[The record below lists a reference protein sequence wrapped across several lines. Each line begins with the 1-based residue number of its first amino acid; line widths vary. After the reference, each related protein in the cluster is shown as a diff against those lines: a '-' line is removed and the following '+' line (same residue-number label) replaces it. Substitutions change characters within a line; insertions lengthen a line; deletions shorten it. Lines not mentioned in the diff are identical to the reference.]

1 MMLSMQK
8 RDVSVLLGSVL
19 CMLSSLASAQ
29 TEPTAFKWL
38 QRIQEGTQKL
48 SYSGSFV
55 YQHGP
60 HMEMSRITRFV
71 ASNGAYEKLEPLD
84 GGMRELIRSPEQLTY
99 YLPGSQTVKVDR
111 QFVPYSFP
119 AILPAQ
125 LRDLRD
131 SYLISMGEI
140 ERVAGF
146 DCQAVV
152 LEPRDQLRYGRK
164 LWADINTGMLLK
176 ARTLDAR
183 HEPVETFVF
192 TQLQIGHVERDHVR
206 SSFAARAQDW
216 RVEDSAVKVAKLT
229 DTGWLVRSVPPGF
242 RKIGE
247 MRRTIGGV
255 PGIGQIVY
263 SDGLAAIS
271 VFIEPLSGRQPAAEG
286 LVRQGAV
293 NVFTRKLGE
302 NWITVVGETPPESVR
317 FVANSIEFRKS

>member
-1 MMLSMQK
+1 MLSMQK
-8 RDVSVLLGSVL
+8 SGISALFGTML
-19 CMLSSLASAQ
+19 CMLSTAVIAQ
-29 TEPTAFKWL
+29 TDPAAFRWL
-38 QRIQEGTQKL
+38 QKIQEGTQKL

-60 HMEMSRITRFV
+60 YMEMSRITRFV
-71 ASNGAYEKLEPLD
+71 ASNGPYEKLEALD
-84 GGMRELIRSPEQLTY
+84 GGMRELVRSPDQLTY
-99 YLPGSQTVKVDR
+99 YLPGAQTVKVDR

-131 SYLISMGEI
+131 NYSISMGEI

-146 DCQAVV
+146 ECQAVL
-152 LEPRDQLRYGRK
+152 LEPKDKLRFGRK
-164 LWADINTGMLLK
+164 LWAEVNTGMLLK

-192 TQLQIGHVERDHVR
+192 TQLQIGHVERDQVK
-206 SSFAARAQDW
+206 SSFAGRAQDW
-216 RVEDSAVKVAKLT
+216 RIEDSAVKVAKLT
-229 DTGWLVRSVPPGF
+229 DAGWLVRSVPPGF

-247 MRRTIGGV
+247 MRRTIGNV
-255 PGIGQIVY
+255 SGIGQIVY

-271 VFIEPLSGRQPAAEG
+271 VFIEPLSGRQPAAAG

-317 FVANSIEFRKS
+317 FVANSIEYRKS

>member
-1 MMLSMQK
+1 M
-8 RDVSVLLGSVL
+8 VSSIAV
-19 CMLSSLASAQ
+19 AQ
-29 TEPTAFKWL
+29 TDSAAFRWL

-55 YQHGP
+55 YQHGL
-60 HMEMSRITRFV
+60 HMEMSRVTRFV
-71 ASNGAYEKLEPLD
+71 ASNGAYEKLEALD
-84 GGMRELIRSPEQLTY
+84 GGMRELIRTPDQLTY
-99 YLPGSQTVKVDR
+99 YLPGSKTVKVDR

-131 SYLISMGEI
+131 NYSISMGEV

-146 DCQAVV
+146 ECQAVM
-152 LEPRDQLRYGRK
+152 LEPKDQLRYGRK
-164 LWADINTGMLLK
+164 LWADISTGMLLK

-183 HEPVETFVF
+183 HDPVETFVF
-192 TQLQIGHVERDHVR
+192 TQLQIGHVERDRVS
-206 SSFAARAQDW
+206 SSFAGRAQEW

-229 DTGWLVRSVPPGF
+229 DAGWLIRSVPPGF

-247 MRRTIGGV
+247 MRRTIGNV
-255 PGIGQIVY
+255 SGIGQIVY

-271 VFIEPLSGRQPAAEG
+271 VFIEPLSGRQPAAAG

-317 FVANSIEFRKS
+317 FVANSIEYRKS

>member
-1 MMLSMQK
+1 MSSAQ
-8 RDVSVLLGSVL
+8 RTGIALLYGSVL
-19 CMLSSLASAQ
+19 CMLSSIAWAQ
-29 TEPTAFKWL
+29 TDPAAFRWL

-55 YQHGP
+55 YQHGL

-71 ASNGAYEKLEPLD
+71 ASNGAYEKLESLD
-84 GGMRELIRSPEQLTY
+84 GGMRELVRSPEQLTY

-119 AILPAQ
+119 AILPVQ

-131 SYLISMGEI
+131 NYSISMGEI

-146 DCQAVV
+146 ECQAVV
-152 LEPRDQLRYGRK
+152 LEPKDQLRYGRK
-164 LWADINTGMLLK
+164 LWADMNTGMLLK

-192 TQLQIGHVERDHVR
+192 TQLQIGHVERDRVR
-206 SSFAARAQDW
+206 SSFAARAQEW

-229 DTGWLVRSVPPGF
+229 DAGWLVRSMPPGF
-242 RKIGE
+242 RKVGE
-247 MRRTIGGV
+247 MRRTIGNV
-255 PGIGQIVY
+255 SGIGQIVY

-271 VFIEPLSGRQPAAEG
+271 VFIEPLSGRQPAAAG

-302 NWITVVGETPPESVR
+302 NWITVVGETPAESVR
-317 FVANSIEFRKS
+317 FVANSIEYRKS

>member
-1 MMLSMQK
+1 MSSAQRTGIALLYGSM
-8 RDVSVLLGSVL
+8 L
-19 CMLSSLASAQ
+19 CMLSSIAWAQ
-29 TEPTAFKWL
+29 TDPAAFRWL

-55 YQHGP
+55 YQHGL

-71 ASNGAYEKLEPLD
+71 ASNGAYEKLESLD
-84 GGMRELIRSPEQLTY
+84 GGMRELVRSPEQLTY

-119 AILPAQ
+119 AILPVQ

-131 SYLISMGEI
+131 NYSISMGEI

-146 DCQAVV
+146 ECQAVV
-152 LEPRDQLRYGRK
+152 LEPKDQLRYGRK
-164 LWADINTGMLLK
+164 LWADMNTGMLLK

-192 TQLQIGHVERDHVR
+192 TQLQIGHVERDRVR
-206 SSFAARAQDW
+206 SSFAARAQEW

-229 DTGWLVRSVPPGF
+229 DAGWLVRSMPPGF
-242 RKIGE
+242 RKVGE
-247 MRRTIGGV
+247 MRRTIGNV
-255 PGIGQIVY
+255 SGIGQIVY

-271 VFIEPLSGRQPAAEG
+271 VFIEPLSGRQPAAAG

-302 NWITVVGETPPESVR
+302 NWITVVGETPAESVR
-317 FVANSIEFRKS
+317 FVANSIEYRKS